1 MNDNLKDIRQDIFDI
16 EIVPKV
22 LYVYRGDTFE
32 LDLNLTISS
41 SELNGVVLNCDG
53 LPEATP
59 LTLLETTAD
68 SSKWRLVLNK
78 MQTLILAPKTHNF
91 TITIIRTDGTELT
104 LYKGIMAVNNRVHS
118 NYSNN
123 YYVAALL
130 KQTAPTIADNDYL
143 IGTMWVN
150 VLTNRVYFLTSVV
163 NNEAKWLDYAGLLD
177 ERDIRMD
184 EVLDGTAGFTGVKI
198 DDGNG
203 NSAFI
208 RYTHTNNNDYQ
219 VVDIIYPDGRIEQI
233 NEQFDNNF
241 RSVVDVT
248 LNSGHV
254 LMSHGVTQGQQ
265 VVDAKLFDET
275 SQDAYNVLG
284 VVTVDG
290 ITKHSKSKATRLG
303 IVTGIQ
309 SFFNTGI
316 PYTEGQTLWA
326 RQGLLSNVAPSKPG
340 LQVRMGV
347 LINTQGSMDALI
359 CPHIFGKLA
368 DSSDVDMTGVQE
380 GDVIEKRGELYK
392 PTNRVT
398 QLEATRELL
407 ENKAEDFTV
416 VNQTKY
422 PTVQA
427 VKTELDKKVDKTT
440 TIIGLNLQNNI
451 LLGEF
456 RTALG
461 NATQSTPG
469 LLSAE
474 DKTHLDSLVALLET
488 SDGNNVVDTIGEIL
502 AIFQNYP
509 EGADLVT
516 ALAGKVDKVEG
527 MGLSTNDY
535 TTDEK
540 NKLSGIAAGA
550 EVNVQSDWNQTD
562 DTQDDY
568 IKNKPAIPT
577 KTSDLIN
584 DNEFITEEDLPP
596 QYDDTDLKSRLS
608 AIEEIIESIDGENDA
623 DNVIN
628 KLHEIVA
635 LLDGYAEGT
644 TLVNLLSGKADTNHQ
659 HTKSEIIDFPTS
671 MPPTQHNH
679 DDRYYTETEVDTK
692 LVGKADT
699 NHNHDSVYVKQVEG
713 KTLTDNN
720 LTDALKSN
728 YDTAYSHSQTAHAPS
743 NAQANVIETVKV
755 NGVALPVSSKAVDIT
770 IPDVDLTDYYTK
782 TEIDTMIGD
791 IETLLEG
798 I

>member
-1 MNDNLKDIRQDIFDI
+1 
-16 EIVPKV
+16 
-22 LYVYRGDTFE
+22 
-32 LDLNLTISS
+32 
-41 SELNGVVLNCDG
+41 
-53 LPEATP
+53 
-59 LTLLETTAD
+59 
-68 SSKWRLVLNK
+68 
-78 MQTLILAPKTHNF
+78 
-91 TITIIRTDGTELT
+91 
-104 LYKGIMAVNNRVHS
+104 
-118 NYSNN
+118 
-123 YYVAALL
+123 
-130 KQTAPTIADNDYL
+130 
-143 IGTMWVN
+143 
-150 VLTNRVYFLTSVV
+150 
-163 NNEAKWLDYAGLLD
+163 
-177 ERDIRMD
+177 
-184 EVLDGTAGFTGVKI
+184 
-198 DDGNG
+198 
-203 NSAFI
+203 
-208 RYTHTNNNDYQ
+208 
-219 VVDIIYPDGRIEQI
+219 
-233 NEQFDNNF
+233 
-241 RSVVDVT
+241 
-248 LNSGHV
+248 
-254 LMSHGVTQGQQ
+254 
-265 VVDAKLFDET
+265 
-275 SQDAYNVLG
+275 
-284 VVTVDG
+284 
-290 ITKHSKSKATRLG
+290 
-303 IVTGIQ
+303 
-309 SFFNTGI
+309 
-316 PYTEGQTLWA
+316 
-326 RQGLLSNVAPSKPG
+326 
-340 LQVRMGV
+340 
-347 LINTQGSMDALI
+347 
-359 CPHIFGKLA
+359 
-368 DSSDVDMTGVQE
+368 MTGVQE

-461 NATQSTPG
+461 NATQNMPG

-516 ALAGKVDKVEG
+516 ALQGKVDKVEG
-527 MGLSTNDY
+527 KGLSTNDLTDTLKSNYDTAYGWGDHAVEGYLKEITKAMVEAVLTGTITSHTHTKNQIGLDNVDNTSDLDKPISTAQQTALDNKVDKVEGKGLSTNDY

-584 DNEFITEEDLPP
+584 DSEFITEEDLPP

-608 AIEEIIESIDGENDA
+608 AIEEIIESIDGETDA

-644 TLVNLLSGKADTNHQ
+644 TLVNLLS
-659 HTKSEIIDFPTS
+659 
-671 MPPTQHNH
+671 
-679 DDRYYTETEVDTK
+679 
-692 LVGKADT
+692 GKADT

-728 YDTAYSHSQTAHAPS
+728 YDTAYSHSQTTHAPS
-743 NAQANVIETVKV
+743 NAQANIIETVKV